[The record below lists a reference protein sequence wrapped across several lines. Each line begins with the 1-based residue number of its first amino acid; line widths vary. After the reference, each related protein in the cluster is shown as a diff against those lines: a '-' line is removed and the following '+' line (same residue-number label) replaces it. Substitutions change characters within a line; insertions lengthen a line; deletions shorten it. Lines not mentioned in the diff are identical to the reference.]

1 MFERVNEAIDDWEIP
16 VDGAAL
22 AAGFAVL
29 DRVVAKVAAAVG
41 EFDSA
46 ELWDCDG
53 ASSMVAWLR
62 HHAGRSGR
70 DAQVVTRTARRLG
83 RLPVTAAA
91 FAAGDLSGGQMQAI
105 VAHVDERTVELFA
118 EHEPEVVP
126 ALVGLSVSDT
136 AAAMGHWARYADSLL
151 DEPPTDEPERALFLS
166 RTLDGRRELSGHLD
180 AEGGEIV
187 STALR
192 LAQTPEVVGEP
203 ARSPARRRADGLVD
217 VCRWFLEHQGHRRGG
232 RHRPHLNVIVD
243 LEALEGQGRGQLVDG
258 SLLRPVDVQRLL
270 CDAGVHRV
278 VTAGRS
284 TVLDYGTTTRT
295 IPAPLWA
302 ALVVRD
308 GHCRFPGCDRPPE
321 WCEGHH
327 LRFVSD
333 GGPTRLDNLAM
344 LCSRHHHICHCP
356 GWQAKLLPDA
366 TLEVTTPDGRVMSS
380 RPPPAISA
388 GFAA

>member
-1 MFERVNEAIDDWEIP
+1 
-16 VDGAAL
+16 
-22 AAGFAVL
+22 
-29 DRVVAKVAAAVG
+29 
-41 EFDSA
+41 
-46 ELWDCDG
+46 
-53 ASSMVAWLR
+53 
-62 HHAGRSGR
+62 
-70 DAQVVTRTARRLG
+70 
-83 RLPVTAAA
+83 
-91 FAAGDLSGGQMQAI
+91 
-105 VAHVDERTVELFA
+105 LFA
-118 EHEPEVVP
+118 DHESKVVP

-136 AAAMGHWARYADSLL
+136 AAAMGHWARYAESLL
-151 DEPPTDEPERALFLS
+151 DEPPPEEPERALFLS

-187 STALR
+187 ATALR
-192 LAQTPEVVGEP
+192 LAQTPDVDGEP

-217 VCRWFLEHQGHRRGG
+217 VCRWFLDHQGHRRGG

-243 LEALEGQGRGQLVDG
+243 LGALEGRGRGQLVDG
-258 SLLRPVDVQRLL
+258 TLLRPVDVQRLL

-327 LRFVSD
+327 LWFVSD
-333 GGPTRLDNLAM
+333 DGPTRLDNLAM
-344 LCSRHHHICHCP
+344 LCSRHHHICHRP